1 MKEDICKVCGKPKKG
16 KKGDDLCECLPN
28 NVTIAETVTIKEKFG
43 VSKNA
48 KILIE

>member
-16 KKGDDLCECLPN
+16 KKEDNLCVCPT
-28 NVTIAETVTIKEKFG
+28 NVSIAETVTINEKFG
-43 VSKNA
+43 VSADA